1 MLSTFP
7 REFSPENILVPAT
20 KHLRLRTTDEPGK
33 NVIAA
38 NITELVIRILH
49 KIGRRGQV
57 EQILEE
63 RELFLDLMQAFHGHQ
78 LAQLESNVWILSK
91 GPLIRN
97 QIPYLNSYSRPGS
110 TTSTFAPKR
119 ARNPSARAFNAALS
133 PWTRKIRESRFFASQ
148 ASFSGASPCPE
159 KQLKT

>member
-49 KIGRRGQV
+49 KIGRRGHTAASKSCAKSAKTAADRNAV
-57 EQILEE
+57 
-63 RELFLDLMQAFHGHQ
+63 
-78 LAQLESNVWILSK
+78 NVK
-91 GPLIRN
+91 
-97 QIPYLNSYSRPGS
+97 
-110 TTSTFAPKR
+110 TPKR
-119 ARNPSARAFNAALS
+119 RVC
-133 PWTRKIRESRFFASQ
+133 FFIL
-148 ASFSGASPCPE
+148 CV
-159 KQLKT
+159 